1 MRSGSYD
8 DILSEYPRP
17 QMRRTDYHMLNGLW
31 EYAFV
36 PADGSSS
43 SEDPAH
49 FTAQGIIRVPF
60 SPEALLSRVHRR
72 LEPTEYLWYHREL
85 SFSTEELSQKE
96 ENMHCIL
103 HFDAV
108 DQEATVFLGT
118 KQLGIH
124 SGGYLP
130 FSLDITEYVNEDPV
144 SLYVKVRDLTDTG
157 YATRGKQTLNRG
169 ALKAVKLNTEVTLY
183 TYLNVREDA
192 VDLFG
197 FATKAELETFKNL
210 ISVSGVGPKAGLA
223 VLSEL
228 SPEQVAMAIA
238 SDDLKTI
245 TRAQGIGKKIA
256 QRIVLE
262 LKDKLAKAA
271 KEDSSFAQAAQNSV
285 NVSTGNVPKAIEAL
299 GVLGYSPS
307 DVSPVLATLD
317 SALPVEQLISLTL
330 KQMGRQ

>member
-1 MRSGSYD
+1 
-8 DILSEYPRP
+8 
-17 QMRRTDYHMLNGLW
+17 ML
-31 EYAFV
+31 YSV
-36 PADGSSS
+36 
-43 SEDPAH
+43 
-49 FTAQGIIRVPF
+49 
-60 SPEALLSRVHRR
+60 
-72 LEPTEYLWYHREL
+72 
-85 SFSTEELSQKE
+85 
-96 ENMHCIL
+96 
-103 HFDAV
+103 
-108 DQEATVFLGT
+108 
-118 KQLGIH
+118 
-124 SGGYLP
+124 
-130 FSLDITEYVNEDPV
+130 
-144 SLYVKVRDLTDTG
+144 
-157 YATRGKQTLNRG
+157 RGKLIAIESNAAVVECGGVGYMCQTTMNT
-169 ALKAVKLNTEVTLY
+169 LKAVKLNTEVTLY

-223 VLSEL
+223 ALSEL

-271 KEDSSFAQAAQNSV
+271 KEDSSFAQVAQNSV

>member
-1 MRSGSYD
+1 
-8 DILSEYPRP
+8 
-17 QMRRTDYHMLNGLW
+17 ML
-31 EYAFV
+31 YSV
-36 PADGSSS
+36 
-43 SEDPAH
+43 
-49 FTAQGIIRVPF
+49 
-60 SPEALLSRVHRR
+60 
-72 LEPTEYLWYHREL
+72 
-85 SFSTEELSQKE
+85 
-96 ENMHCIL
+96 
-103 HFDAV
+103 
-108 DQEATVFLGT
+108 
-118 KQLGIH
+118 
-124 SGGYLP
+124 
-130 FSLDITEYVNEDPV
+130 
-144 SLYVKVRDLTDTG
+144 
-157 YATRGKQTLNRG
+157 RGKLIAIESNAAVVECGGVGYMCQTTMNT
-169 ALKAVKLNTEVTLY
+169 LKAVKLNTEVTLY

-271 KEDSSFAQAAQNSV
+271 KEDSSFAQVAQNSV

-330 KQMGRQ
+330 IQMGRQ

>member
-1 MRSGSYD
+1 
-8 DILSEYPRP
+8 
-17 QMRRTDYHMLNGLW
+17 ML
-31 EYAFV
+31 Y
-36 PADGSSS
+36 S
-43 SEDPAH
+43 
-49 FTAQGIIRVPF
+49 I
-60 SPEALLSRVHRR
+60 
-72 LEPTEYLWYHREL
+72 
-85 SFSTEELSQKE
+85 
-96 ENMHCIL
+96 
-103 HFDAV
+103 
-108 DQEATVFLGT
+108 
-118 KQLGIH
+118 
-124 SGGYLP
+124 
-130 FSLDITEYVNEDPV
+130 
-144 SLYVKVRDLTDTG
+144 
-157 YATRGKQTLNRG
+157 RGKLIAIESNAAVVECGGVGYMCQTTMNT
-169 ALKAVKLNTEVTLY
+169 LKAVKLNTEVTLY

-271 KEDSSFAQAAQNSV
+271 KEDSSFAQVAQNSV

>member
-1 MRSGSYD
+1 
-8 DILSEYPRP
+8 
-17 QMRRTDYHMLNGLW
+17 ML
-31 EYAFV
+31 YSV
-36 PADGSSS
+36 
-43 SEDPAH
+43 
-49 FTAQGIIRVPF
+49 
-60 SPEALLSRVHRR
+60 
-72 LEPTEYLWYHREL
+72 
-85 SFSTEELSQKE
+85 
-96 ENMHCIL
+96 
-103 HFDAV
+103 
-108 DQEATVFLGT
+108 
-118 KQLGIH
+118 
-124 SGGYLP
+124 
-130 FSLDITEYVNEDPV
+130 
-144 SLYVKVRDLTDTG
+144 
-157 YATRGKQTLNRG
+157 RGKLIAIESNAAVVECGGVGYMCQTTMNT
-169 ALKAVKLNTEVTLY
+169 LKAVKLNY

-271 KEDSSFAQAAQNSV
+271 KEDSSFAQAAHNSV

>member
-1 MRSGSYD
+1 
-8 DILSEYPRP
+8 
-17 QMRRTDYHMLNGLW
+17 ML
-31 EYAFV
+31 YSV
-36 PADGSSS
+36 
-43 SEDPAH
+43 
-49 FTAQGIIRVPF
+49 
-60 SPEALLSRVHRR
+60 
-72 LEPTEYLWYHREL
+72 
-85 SFSTEELSQKE
+85 
-96 ENMHCIL
+96 
-103 HFDAV
+103 
-108 DQEATVFLGT
+108 
-118 KQLGIH
+118 
-124 SGGYLP
+124 
-130 FSLDITEYVNEDPV
+130 
-144 SLYVKVRDLTDTG
+144 
-157 YATRGKQTLNRG
+157 RGKLIAIESNAAVVECGGVGYMCQTTMNT
-169 ALKAVKLNTEVTLY
+169 LKAVKLNTEVTLY

-271 KEDSSFAQAAQNSV
+271 KEDSSFAQVAQNSV

-307 DVSPVLATLD
+307 DVSSVLATLD